1 MGRGIVKHD
10 YIIFLPAEREA
21 QPSWYRVADERI
33 VRRGRGT
40 EWLPPQQDGEAGAV
54 GDAMLV
60 LPPQATTLHWIS
72 CPGMTVKQGAAAARL
87 MALEGSI
94 GEADQL
100 HAVVAPGETP
110 EAPHI
115 VAVTSQSAMALWL
128 DWAREHG
135 IEQASF
141 VPSALLLPAP
151 EDGFVSA
158 PVGAGQ
164 VVRGADTAFDAAE
177 PFAPLVI
184 GDAAVTRLPPDNID
198 DALLSALDEP
208 PLDLR
213 QGAFAHRTPTWFDRA
228 RLVRM
233 GTLIGLIL
241 LVGLVISLITV
252 IRLNAEASRLDS
264 QTVALAQTV
273 DPSVTDP
280 QAAEARVAALLAA
293 RGGRGG
299 FTGMMA
305 GLMTA
310 MQANPNVVVTSLSQG
325 ADGSLRVQLAANRA
339 EEIND
344 VLIAIQ
350 EAGWRISANA
360 VQQRGARLIAD
371 IMVVR

>member
-1 MGRGIVKHD
+1 V
-10 YIIFLPAEREA
+10 
-21 QPSWYRVADERI
+21 RI
-33 VRRGRGT
+33 
-40 EWLPPQQDGEAGAV
+40 
-54 GDAMLV
+54 
-60 LPPQATTLHWIS
+60 
-72 CPGMTVKQGAAAARL
+72 
-87 MALEGSI
+87 
-94 GEADQL
+94 
-100 HAVVAPGETP
+100 
-110 EAPHI
+110 
-115 VAVTSQSAMALWL
+115 
-128 DWAREHG
+128 
-135 IEQASF
+135 
-141 VPSALLLPAP
+141 
-151 EDGFVSA
+151 
-158 PVGAGQ
+158 
-164 VVRGADTAFDAAE
+164 
-177 PFAPLVI
+177 
-184 GDAAVTRLPPDNID
+184 
-198 DALLSALDEP
+198 
-208 PLDLR
+208 
-213 QGAFAHRTPTWFDRA
+213 
-228 RLVRM
+228 

-241 LVGLVISLITV
+241 LVGLIISLITI

-280 QAAEARVAALLAA
+280 QIAEARVAALLAA

-325 ADGSLRVQLAANRA
+325 TDGSLRVQLAANRA